1 MYFKVPS
8 SVAAKYIC
16 SFIPWE
22 AAEQVFVLNRVVF
35 TDSAVSVCVCVC
47 VCVCPLLGD
56 SVRDFWY
63 L

>member
-35 TDSAVSVCVCVC
+35 TDSALSVCLCVR
-47 VCVCPLLGD
+47 VCPSLGD
-56 SVRDFWY
+56 SARDLWY